1 MMNNTPGGS
10 SGHQHSGMSHLK
22 WMGGIAVGI
31 LAVLLLMGRPLGDA
45 IFLAIL
51 LACPLMMMGMM
62 LMMGRGQRQEGD
74 KPHITDDVRDR
85 P

>member
-1 MMNNTPGGS
+1 MNNTPDGS

-51 LACPLMMMGMM
+51 LACPAMMVGMM
-62 LMMGRGQRQEGD
+62 FMMGRGQRQD
-74 KPHITDDVRDR
+74 DNRPQVTDDVRDR